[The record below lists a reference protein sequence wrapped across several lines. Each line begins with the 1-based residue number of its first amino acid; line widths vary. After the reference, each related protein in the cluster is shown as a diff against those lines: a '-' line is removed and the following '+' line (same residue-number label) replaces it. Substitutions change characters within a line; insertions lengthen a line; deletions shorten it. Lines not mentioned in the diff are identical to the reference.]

1 MSSPTSRR
9 VQQAVAYAVFAS
21 LSVGAP
27 VVCYLA
33 MGDKSKAMLDAVK
46 DWMGRHN
53 AVIISVMCLVI
64 GVKLIGTS
72 LLD

>member
-1 MSSPTSRR
+1 
-9 VQQAVAYAVFAS
+9 
-21 LSVGAP
+21 
-27 VVCYLA
+27 
-33 MGDKSKAMLDAVK
+33 MGDKSKAMFDAVK